1 VITEEHVR
9 QLLDAEDPDATLVMV
24 EGSPVVRSGPE
35 ADRALA
41 VISKADLLGMGDERL
56 GDLKEVAATLD
67 TVVRELGG

>member
-56 GDLKEVAATLD
+56 GDLTEVAATLD